1 MIGEDHRI
9 PDQKGSII
17 RLQPRKIEVRDIA
30 IVEKL
35 RAVFRRKLR
44 PRFGH
49 QEMKL

>member
-9 PDQKGSII
+9 LDQEGSII

-30 IVEKL
+30 IIEKML
-35 RAVFRRKLR
+35 AVFRRKLR
-44 PRFGH
+44 RRFGR